1 MNKNYFLKKKIL
13 AVLAA
18 LGKFSLQNLVRLYK
32 LIFAKRTILFVTDK
46 KIRSISFGPIAQ
58 FAIIIAFVWAAN
70 LFNQSLRYRE
80 IINSKSEEISKLQAV
95 NGYFQEEFSDVNEK
109 LRKINE
115 YLISI
120 TGNTHKVK
128 GQKQP
133 QFQTP
138 KNIKEKDLSTDD
150 QHTLNEI
157 KEASQMLAGLHSFTR
172 DRIKTIEDAI
182 TITGLNLKKTPLP
195 KAKEAAENPAE
206 KEISLNGKNGIT
218 NKQGGPLVALDS
230 IEDDSINLPADNM
243 IAEDEIQKHLEK
255 AEFSSDIDRLTML
268 ENLVRVMPLARPM
281 KHYYVSSGFGSRTD
295 PITGRYAIHQGL
307 DFVGPFHEKV
317 ISPSSGKVI
326 LAGKFSGYGNAVVID
341 HGFGITTRYGHLAAV
356 SVETGQIVKKGQA
369 IATQGS
375 TGRSTGSHLH
385 YEVRYRNIPLNPKKF
400 LEAGDTL
407 FNDDK
412 TTKYVN
418 S

>member
-18 LGKFSLQNLVRLYK
+18 LGMLSLQSLVRLYK
-32 LIFAKRTILFVTDK
+32 LVFAKRTILFVTSK

-58 FAIIIAFVWAAN
+58 FCIIIALVWVGN
-70 LFNQSLRYRE
+70 LFNQSLRYNE
-80 IINSKSEEISKLQAV
+80 IINAKSEEISKLQTV

-109 LRKINE
+109 LRKIND
-115 YLISI
+115 YLISV
-120 TGNTHKVK
+120 TGSTHKVK
-128 GQKQP
+128 GEEQP
-133 QFQTP
+133 QFQPP
-138 KNIKEKDLSTDD
+138 KNIKEKDLSKDD
-150 QHTLNEI
+150 LHTLNEI
-157 KEASQMLAGLHSFTR
+157 KESAQMLAGLHTFTR

-182 TITGLNLKKTPLP
+182 TITGLNLKKTQLP
-195 KAKEAAENPAE
+195 NVRKSAENSAE

-218 NKQGGPLVALDS
+218 NRQGGPLVSPDS
-230 IEDDSINLPADNM
+230 IEDDSINLPTDNM
-243 IAEDEIQKHLEK
+243 ITEDEIQKHLEK

-268 ENLVRVMPLARPM
+268 ENLVNVMPLARPM
-281 KHYYVSSGFGSRTD
+281 RHYYVSSGFGSRTD
-295 PITGRYAIHQGL
+295 PITGRYATHQGL
-307 DFVGPFHEKV
+307 DFVGPIHEKV
-317 ISPSSGKVI
+317 ISPSRGKVV

-341 HGFGITTRYGHLAAV
+341 HGFGITTRYGHLASV
-356 SVETGQIVKKGQA
+356 SVEPGQIVKKGQV

-385 YEVRYRNIPLNPKKF
+385 YEVRYRNTPLNPKKF

-407 FNDDK
+407 FNDEK